1 MTWLDANWLDL
12 LRVALLGAG
21 VLFFAVGTIGLMR
34 FPDVY
39 TRLHALTKVD
49 NIGLGLIVLSLAL
62 GAPTLIA
69 AAKLVLIWL
78 LALAVSAVM
87 AHLVAQAAARRGIV
101 PQRHRES
108 GP

>member
-1 MTWLDANWLDL
+1 MSALEI
-12 LRVALLGAG
+12 LRIALLGAG

-62 GAPTLIA
+62 GAPSLLV

-78 LALAVSAVM
+78 VTLAVSAVM
-87 AHLVAQAAARRGIV
+87 AHLVAQAARERGII
-101 PQRHRES
+101 PQGRGE
-108 GP
+108 GAP